1 MVKQRSGTPSTGIG
15 YLRRQ
20 DCIRDV
26 RFTDARGAKYTAAE
40 VVQSATLPQQMQ
52 FCFITF
58 RSQKNGQNGE
68 ERKFARHTEGGT
80 KCFVTAMLSILHR
93 FMRLRGVHDL
103 LTPIGLYQDAG
114 MSAPRLITS
123 VDIESEMRAAA
134 CSVYSLDPVRDK
146 VDLQRWSSH
155 SLRVGACVIL
165 HALGF
170 QPVDIK
176 FILRWRSD
184 AYLVYLRNT
193 AILAI
198 RHVQAMDE
206 AFTMPYLV

>member
-1 MVKQRSGTPSTGIG
+1 
-15 YLRRQ
+15 
-20 DCIRDV
+20 
-26 RFTDARGAKYTAAE
+26 
-40 VVQSATLPQQMQ
+40 
-52 FCFITF
+52 
-58 RSQKNGQNGE
+58 
-68 ERKFARHTEGGT
+68 
-80 KCFVTAMLSILHR
+80 
-93 FMRLRGVHDL
+93 
-103 LTPIGLYQDAG
+103 
-114 MSAPRLITS
+114 MSVPRLITS
-123 VDIESEMRAAA
+123 VDIETEMRAAA
-134 CSVYSLDPVRDK
+134 CRVYSLDPVRDK